1 LRDHRTIATIAR
13 QKFFGPGRLM
23 TLDQILAFA
32 VFALSISI
40 TPGPNNM
47 MVLASGANFGLRP
60 TIPHL
65 LGIDLGFAVMIIA
78 VGVGIGG
85 LFIAFP
91 TLHAVL
97 RYVGALYLI
106 FLAWK
111 IASAR
116 GPSSDT
122 GRGKPLSFLQ
132 AASFQWVNPK
142 GWIAA
147 MGTVATYTPSNGFF
161 ANLLIVTVVFA
172 LVMGPCIT
180 IWAAVGTSLRRF
192 LSNPARLRAFNVVMA
207 LLLVA
212 SLYPTLS

>member
-1 LRDHRTIATIAR
+1 MTI
-13 QKFFGPGRLM
+13 
-23 TLDQILAFA
+23 DQILAFA
-32 VFALSISI
+32 VFAFSISI
-40 TPGPNNM
+40 TPGPNNT
-47 MVLASGANFGLRP
+47 MVLASGVNFGLRP

-65 LGIDLGFAVMIIA
+65 LGIDLGFALMIIA

-85 LFIAFP
+85 LFVAFP
-91 TLHAVL
+91 SLHTVL

-111 IASAR
+111 IASAG
-116 GPSSDT
+116 GPDSDA
-122 GRGKPLSFLQ
+122 GRKKPLSFVQ

-147 MGTVATYTPSNGFF
+147 TGTVATYTPQNGFF
-161 ANLLIVTVVFA
+161 ENLLIVTAVFA

-180 IWAAVGTSLRRF
+180 LWAAVGTSLRRL
-192 LSNPARLRAFNVVMA
+192 LSAPAYLRVFNVAMA

-212 SLYPTLS
+212 SLYPTFF